1 LNSGQPMT
9 VRPLRRMSHAEETAS
24 IQAVLPDG
32 WIAKRPNVC
41 QCGRVYGRR
50 KTWHIEDVFSYGLV
64 YGQIMEAPRG
74 DGYVGDVWAGEYGY
88 RSTFATSV
96 EAALWVVHRWR
107 ELNAREG

>member
-1 LNSGQPMT
+1 MT